1 MAMVRDVAPS
11 VLIIC
16 MILCMPYYKAS
27 LILIMIILCIKVVHS
42 LHYTCTHL
50 CKHEVLQ
57 LLIPSLLD
65 MIAFLHNNN
74 SKNNCSVR
82 IPTKVNSKGTLVE
95 WSLIKKN
102 EAKNKTPLSPDVE
115 TNAKHTF
122 TSVLLISQKLLLTT
136 KYSIIPRPNITIC
149 TKTTRMTS
157 IETICEVAFSST
169 LIAQYPPSVAK
180 VALLKI
186 TSRTII
192 GDMMQMVSKIM
203 NVTYLH
209 SNFVLISDSI
219 GLSLWV
225 LYIRKAKWK
234 YIVITVEW

>member
-1 MAMVRDVAPS
+1 
-11 VLIIC
+11 
-16 MILCMPYYKAS
+16 
-27 LILIMIILCIKVVHS
+27 MIILCIKVVHS

-57 LLIPSLLD
+57 LLIPSLFD

-74 SKNNCSVR
+74 SKSNCSVR

-169 LIAQYPPSVAK
+169 
-180 VALLKI
+180 
-186 TSRTII
+186 
-192 GDMMQMVSKIM
+192 
-203 NVTYLH
+203 
-209 SNFVLISDSI
+209 
-219 GLSLWV
+219 
-225 LYIRKAKWK
+225 
-234 YIVITVEW
+234 